1 MAKSSDLQPGNPHQ
15 ITRKQHIFPAK
26 SIERFCVNN
35 AVDVWLTKQGK
46 KIRVNQRNAIFTG
59 NRIWDHATERGSSG
73 VEAEFQEIADSCV
86 DDKRDHLGKDE
97 CEIVSAF
104 YGLLLSRQE
113 VLDNPLP
120 PAVVYGVTGWD
131 KSKYQDEMEY
141 IESHGG
147 HTICQVG
154 NVATIDERQINGI
167 TVFKKMDR
175 FLLDNAGLEWVITH
189 APAGREFVVPDRFS
203 SNVNGV
209 LKHYAAIPITPRI
222 ALITPAVFLCQRFL
236 APTQIQFINS
246 IAKKFSRVYYFA
258 SNLEAVL

>member
-15 ITRKQHIFPAK
+15 ITRNQHIFPAK
-26 SIERFCVNN
+26 SIERFCVHN
-35 AVDVWLTKQGK
+35 AVDVWLVRQSK

-59 NRIWDHATERGSSG
+59 NRIWDHATERGSCG
-73 VEAEFQEIADSCV
+73 IEAAFQKIAASCV
-86 DDKRDHLGKDE
+86 DGKSDHLGKDE

-113 VLDNPLP
+113 VLDNPRS
-120 PAVVYGVTGWD
+120 PAVVHGVTGWD
-131 KSKYQDEMEY
+131 KSKYQNEMEY

-154 NVATIDERQINGI
+154 NVATIDARQINGI
-167 TVFKKMDR
+167 SVFKGMDR
-175 FLLDNAGLEWVITH
+175 FCLDNPGLGWVIAH
-189 APAGREFVVPDRFS
+189 APPDLEFIVPDRFS

-209 LKHYAAIPITPRI
+209 LQHYAAIPITPGI

-236 APTQIQFINS
+236 APAQIQFMNS

-258 SNLEAVL
+258 SNLGAVL